1 MGLLELNV
9 AEAAAAAAAAV
20 AAAAA
25 AAAAVV
31 VVLVVVVVYVQLGRD
46 ILPLGIWT
54 RTTGALSGE
63 GVWKA
68 IQ

>member
-1 MGLLELNV
+1 LLELNV

-20 AAAAA
+20 AAAGAAA

-46 ILPLGIWT
+46 ILPLRIWT